1 MDMDFIIRVLLW
13 VDVVIICVEG
23 EEEQEQILEKLNE
36 FAIKHK
42 LKWGQNKCN
51 VMRVGKLD
59 KTNKKWK
66 LAN

>member
-1 MDMDFIIRVLLW
+1 MDFIIRVLLW
-13 VDVVIICVEG
+13 VDDVITYVEG
-23 EEEQEQILEKLNE
+23 EEEQEQTLEKLNE

-42 LKWGQNKCN
+42 LKWGQNNCN

>member
-13 VDVVIICVEG
+13 VDDVITYVEG
-23 EEEQEQILEKLNE
+23 EEEQEQTLEKLNE

-42 LKWGQNKCN
+42 LKWGQNNCN

>member
-1 MDMDFIIRVLLW
+1 MDLDFIIRVLLW
-13 VDVVIICVEG
+13 VDDVITYVEG
-23 EEEQEQILEKLNE
+23 EEEQEQTLEKLNE

-42 LKWGQNKCN
+42 LKWGQNNCN